1 MLVESWRESVRQGA
15 AGWMDDDLA
24 FTRPWGFE
32 LADVAPEVRIWQG
45 ELDVLA
51 PKAHGKRVAEQVPT
65 ATFELVPGK
74 GHMLYDVWSDA
85 FIWATL

>member
-1 MLVESWRESVRQGA
+1 
-15 AGWMDDDLA
+15 
-24 FTRPWGFE
+24 
-32 LADVAPEVRIWQG
+32 VRIWQG